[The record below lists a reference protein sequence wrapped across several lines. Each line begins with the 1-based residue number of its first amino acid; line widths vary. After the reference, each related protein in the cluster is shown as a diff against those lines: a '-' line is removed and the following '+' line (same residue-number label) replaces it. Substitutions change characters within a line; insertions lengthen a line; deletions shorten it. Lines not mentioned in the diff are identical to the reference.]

1 MTIYNTKG
9 ILDYVHSYVRGAS
22 MGGKHYFINF
32 LDDFFKI
39 TWVYTLRSKSDVFN
53 VFLKW
58 KKMVETQIG

>member
-39 TWVYTLRSKSDVFN
+39 T
-53 VFLKW
+53 
-58 KKMVETQIG
+58 